1 MIKKTIPAIVGASLL
16 LANTAHAGSCKVP
29 GFLQLGNSY
38 KIAAGRSATVK
49 LVEID
54 DDACW
59 LKVQGKKGDPYWMNL
74 NQIIV
79 IAPKVDK

>member
-1 MIKKTIPAIVGASLL
+1 MIIKTIPGLIGAALL
-16 LANTAHAGSCKVP
+16 LANTAHAGSCMVP
-29 GFLQLGNSY
+29 GFLQVGNHY
-38 KIAAGRSATVK
+38 KIAAGRSVTVK

-74 NQIIV
+74 AQIVVIV
-79 IAPKVDK
+79 AKTDK